1 MRNRKINY
9 WKKKKFNKLI
19 IKNFNK
25 YPTIKT
31 MTINISKLNN

>member
-9 WKKKKFNKLI
+9 WKKKKFNKLK

-25 YPTIKT
+25 YPIIKT
-31 MTINISKLNN
+31 MIINISKLNN